1 MGIGPGTRLGPY
13 EIATQLGVGGMGE
26 VYRATDRD
34 LKRQVAIKVLPE
46 AVAGDGERL
55 ARFRREAEVLA
66 ALNHPN
72 IAAIYGLER
81 RGAVPALVMELVEGP
96 TLADRIAQGAIPVD
110 EALPI
115 AGQIAEALKAAH
127 ERGIIHRD
135 LKPANVKVRSDGTVK
150 VLDFGLARAMESPG
164 AGAIEDDVATGAL
177 PPSSGATRA
186 GAILGTAAYMSPEQ
200 AQGRPLDERSD
211 IFSFGVVLYEL
222 VSGRRPFTGGSAV
235 EVMSAVIRDEPPRV
249 DVPEA
254 VAAVLL
260 RCLAKRAA
268 DRFASMA
275 EVRAALHGIP
285 AHAGNVSATREQ
297 PSIAVLP
304 FANMSADPENEFF
317 CDGIAEE
324 ITGALGKV
332 ERLRVA
338 GRTSAFT
345 FKNRTADLREIG
357 RTLNVGTVLEGSV
370 RRAGNRLRISA
381 QLVKVAD
388 GYQLWSER
396 YDRQMEDVFEIQDEI
411 ALAVVEALK
420 VKLLGEEKAAVLKR
434 STDDPEAYQLCL
446 KAYHAWARWTDE
458 GFRTAMRLFEEALSR
473 DPSYAMAH
481 FGLGDCHASWLI
493 LGRESPQP
501 YLERS
506 RAELEAAIRLDPGLA
521 DAHGVLALVE
531 GMYEWNWAGA
541 ESRYRTALAL
551 DPRSAHI
558 CNVYG
563 LFLAITGRYD
573 EAIATYRRAIELD
586 PLGPLWNACY
596 AQTLLGARDCDGA
609 LRQARATLD
618 LVPDYWFA
626 LQLAGQAQVASGDM
640 AGAITTFE
648 RAVKASAEVPYTIG
662 LLGNA
667 LARAGRRAEALAQ
680 LANLEARGRSRY
692 VPGLAL
698 AFVHAGLDQRDE
710 AFALMERDRQ
720 VHGPW
725 LTQSI
730 SVNATLDPLRSDPR
744 FQDLRRRVN
753 LPPE

>member
-26 VYRATDRD
+26 VYRATDTD

-115 AGQIAEALKAAH
+115 AGQIAEALRAAH

-135 LKPANVKVRSDGTVK
+135 LKPANVKLRSDGTVK
-150 VLDFGLARAMESPG
+150 VLDFGLAKAMESPG
-164 AGAIEDDVATGAL
+164 PGAVEDEVVTGWL
-177 PPSSGATRA
+177 PPSSGATHV

-211 IFSFGVVLYEL
+211 VFSFGVVLYEL
-222 VSGRRPFTGGSAV
+222 VSGRRPFAGGSAV
-235 EVMSAVIRDEPPRV
+235 EVMNAVIRDEPPRV

-304 FANMSADPENEFF
+304 FANMSAEADNEFF

-586 PLGPLWNACY
+586 PLGPL
-596 AQTLLGARDCDGA
+596 
-609 LRQARATLD
+609 
-618 LVPDYWFA
+618 
-626 LQLAGQAQVASGDM
+626 
-640 AGAITTFE
+640 
-648 RAVKASAEVPYTIG
+648 
-662 LLGNA
+662 
-667 LARAGRRAEALAQ
+667 
-680 LANLEARGRSRY
+680 
-692 VPGLAL
+692 
-698 AFVHAGLDQRDE
+698 
-710 AFALMERDRQ
+710 
-720 VHGPW
+720 
-725 LTQSI
+725 
-730 SVNATLDPLRSDPR
+730 
-744 FQDLRRRVN
+744 
-753 LPPE
+753 